1 MNTNMD
7 ENLQNSD
14 PEKSPEHK
22 DDEDEGNGQVDYS
35 NKLNPIISPI
45 SAAFIGLF
53 GGFFLYQIVGGILT
67 LLIFGLDVEKAPVN
81 GFRLMTMAGQVLF
94 ILLPA
99 LLFSKWFYEDVTTV
113 IRFKPSR
120 WKEIGLFVIGIIILT
135 PLLQNFVVIQ
145 NYFIDKLASSSAT
158 VNSVK
163 SVFDSLNDKVETTYS
178 NLITAHSIPEG
189 MLVILVVAAVPAV
202 CEEVMFRGFIQ
213 KSFELKFKP
222 YLAILITSVFF
233 GLYHFNPYGLI
244 PLIALGF
251 YFGFAAYISD
261 SIFTSMSLHF
271 LNNFVAVIMFFFA
284 GNEDV
289 MSPSVNNAV
298 DLKSSITI
306 FVSLLVIFSGVIFMI
321 VKYYKDK
328 KSYV

>member
-1 MNTNMD
+1 MD
-7 ENLQNSD
+7 EDLRNNNSEND
-14 PEKSPEHK
+14 PEQN
-22 DDEDEGNGQVDYS
+22 EDKNRNDSRVDYS
-35 NKLNPIISPI
+35 NKLNPIISPL

-67 LLIFGLDVEKAPVN
+67 LLIFGFDVEKAPVN

-99 LLFSKWFYEDVTTV
+99 LVFSKWFYEDVTTV
-113 IRFKPSR
+113 IRFKPAK
-120 WKEIGLFVIGIIILT
+120 WKEIGLFVIGIIVLT
-135 PLLQNFVVIQ
+135 PLLENFVAIQ
-145 NYFIDKLASSSAT
+145 NYFIDKLAAHSPAI
-158 VNSVK
+158 NSVK
-163 SVFDSLNDKVETTYS
+163 GVFDTLNDKMETTYS
-178 NLITAHSIPEG
+178 NLITAHSVPEKL
-189 MLVILVVAAVPAV
+189 LVILVVAAVPAV

-222 YLAILITSVFF
+222 FWAILITSVFF

-244 PLIALGF
+244 ALIALGF
-251 YFGFAAYISD
+251 YFGFAAYKSE

-271 LNNFVAVIMFFFA
+271 LNNFAAIIMFFIV
-284 GNEDV
+284 GNEQ
-289 MSPSVNNAV
+289 MMNSSLNSEV

-306 FVSLLVIFSGVIFMI
+306 FVSLLVIFSGIIYMI

>member
-1 MNTNMD
+1 MD
-7 ENLQNSD
+7 ENLQNND
-14 PEKSPEHK
+14 PKIDPEHK
-22 DDEDEGNGQVDYS
+22 NDESQNEHQVDYS
-35 NKLNPIISPI
+35 NKLNPIISPVA
-45 SAAFIGLF
+45 AAFIGLF

-67 LLIFGLDVEKAPVN
+67 LLIFGLNVEKAPIN
-81 GFRLMTMAGQVLF
+81 GFRLMTMGGQILF

-99 LLFSKWFYEDVTTV
+99 LVFSKWFYEDVTTV
-113 IRFKPSR
+113 IRFRPAR

-145 NYFIDKLASSSAT
+145 NYFFDKLASSSAS
-158 VNSVK
+158 VHSVK

-189 MLVILVVAAVPAV
+189 LFVILIVAGVPAV

-213 KSFELKFKP
+213 KSFELKLKP
-222 YLAILITSVFF
+222 YWAILVTSVFF

-251 YFGFAAYISD
+251 YFGFAVYISD

-271 LNNFVAVIMFFFA
+271 LNNFIAVIMFFIA
-284 GNEDV
+284 GNQDITG
-289 MSPSVNNAV
+289 PSSGNTV
-298 DLKSSITI
+298 DLKSSVTMFI
-306 FVSLLVIFSGVIFMI
+306 SLLVVFSGVVYMI
-321 VKYYKDK
+321 IKYYKDK